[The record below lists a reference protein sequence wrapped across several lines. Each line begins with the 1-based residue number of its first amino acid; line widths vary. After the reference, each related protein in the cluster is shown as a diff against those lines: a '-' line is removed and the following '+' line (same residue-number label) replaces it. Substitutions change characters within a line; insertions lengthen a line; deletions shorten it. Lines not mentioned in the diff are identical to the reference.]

1 MQEHAKNINRRLKYL
16 RINRDKYLN
25 ELISKMHNKM
35 IKIIT
40 GIRRCGK
47 SYLLNEIFFD
57 YLVSSGVNEDH
68 IIRISL
74 EDLENEHLTD
84 PYVLNDH
91 VKSLIKDNQIYYL
104 IVDEIQQVD
113 RFVPLLNGWLKIKNL
128 DVYVS
133 GSNSRFL
140 SKDVITEFRGRG
152 DEIYVSPLTFKEY
165 YNARRKDF
173 DTAWNE
179 YIIYG
184 GMPFVLER
192 STNEQKSKYLRD
204 LFNEI
209 YIKDI
214 KERYGIRNDS
224 QLETLLNIVSSS
236 IGSMTNPSKI
246 EHTFKS
252 LKQETLS
259 RNTIES
265 YLEILEDTFLIKKT
279 NRYDI
284 KGRKYINTPS
294 KYYFVDMGLRNARL
308 NFRQLEDTHMMENII
323 FNELI
328 HRGYNV
334 DIGVVEVSEKNENG
348 NYVRKSLEI
357 DFVANMTNDKI
368 YIQSAYHLPNNE
380 KVRKEIRPFLNV
392 DDSFRK
398 FIIVRDNIDVRKD
411 DYGITTIGL
420 KHFLLNDDP
429 FRL

>member
-1 MQEHAKNINRRLKYL
+1 M
-16 RINRDKYLN
+16 RISRDKYLN

-57 YLVSSGVNEDH
+57 YLISTGVNEDH

-74 EDLENEHLTD
+74 EDLENEYLTD
-84 PYVLNDH
+84 AHVLNDH
-91 VKSLIKDNQIYYL
+91 VKSLIKDEQMYYL

-165 YNARRKDF
+165 YDAQRKDF

-192 STNEQKSKYLRD
+192 STNEQKSKYLKD

-236 IGSMTNPSKI
+236 IGSLTNPSKI

-252 LKQETLS
+252 VKQETLS

-265 YLEILEDTFLIKKT
+265 YLDILEDTFLIKKT

-323 FNELI
+323 YNELI
-328 HRGYNV
+328 QRGYNV

-357 DFVANMTNDKI
+357 DFVANMSNDKI
-368 YIQSAYHLPNNE
+368 YIQSAYHLPSPE
-380 KVRKEIRPFLNV
+380 KVKQEIRPFLNV

-420 KHFLLNDDP
+420 KYFLLNDDP

>member
-1 MQEHAKNINRRLKYL
+1 MQVLAKNVNRGYKM

-40 GIRRCGK
+40 GIKRCGK

-57 YLVSSGVNEDH
+57 YLISTGVNEDH

-74 EDLENEHLTD
+74 EDLENEYLTD
-84 PYVLNDH
+84 AHVLNDH
-91 VKSLIKDNQIYYL
+91 VKSLIKDEQMYYL

-165 YNARRKDF
+165 YDAQRKDF

-184 GMPFVLER
+184 GMPFVLGR
-192 STNEQKSKYLRD
+192 STNEQKSKYLKD

-236 IGSMTNPSKI
+236 IGSLTNPSKI

-252 LKQETLS
+252 VKQETLS

-265 YLEILEDTFLIKKT
+265 YLDILEDTFLIKKT

-294 KYYFVDMGLRNARL
+294 KYYFVDMRLRNARL

-323 FNELI
+323 YNELI
-328 HRGYNV
+328 QRGYYV
-334 DIGVVEVSEKNENG
+334 DIGVVEISEKNENG

-357 DFVANMTNDKI
+357 DFVANMSNDKI
-368 YIQSAYHLPNNE
+368 YVQSAYHLPSPE
-380 KVRKEIRPFLNV
+380 KVKQEIRPFLNV

-398 FIIVRDNIDVRKD
+398 FIIVRDNIDIRKD

>member
-1 MQEHAKNINRRLKYL
+1 M

-57 YLVSSGVNEDH
+57 YLISTGIDEAH
-68 IIRISL
+68 IVRISL
-74 EDLENEHLTD
+74 EDLENEYLTD
-84 PYVLNDH
+84 AHVLNDH
-91 VKSLIKDNQIYYL
+91 VKSLIKDDQMYYL

-165 YNARRKDF
+165 YDARGKDF
-173 DTAWNE
+173 DSAWNE
-179 YIIYG
+179 YTIYG
-184 GMPFVLER
+184 GMPIVLER
-192 STNEQKSKYLRD
+192 STNEQKSKYLKD

-236 IGSMTNPSKI
+236 IGSLTNPSKI

-252 LKQETLS
+252 VKQETLS

-265 YLEILEDTFLIKKT
+265 YLDILEDSFLIKKA

-328 HRGYNV
+328 QRGYNV

-348 NYVRKSLEI
+348 NYVRKYLEI
-357 DFVANMTNDKI
+357 DFVANVSNDKI
-368 YIQSAYHLPNNE
+368 YIQSAYHLTSNE
-380 KVRKEIRPFLNV
+380 KVKQEIRPFLNV

>member
-1 MQEHAKNINRRLKYL
+1 
-16 RINRDKYLN
+16 
-25 ELISKMHNKM
+25 M

-47 SYLLNEIFFD
+47 SYLLNEIFYD
-57 YLVSSGVNEDH
+57 YLISLGVNEDH

-74 EDLENEHLTD
+74 EDLENEYLTD
-84 PYVLNDH
+84 AYVLNNH
-91 VKSLIKDNQIYYL
+91 VKSLIKDDQMYYL
-104 IVDEIQQVD
+104 IVDEIQQVN

-165 YNARRKDF
+165 YDARGKDF
-173 DTAWNE
+173 DDAWNE

-192 STNEQKSKYLRD
+192 STNEQKSKYLKD

-224 QLETLLNIVSSS
+224 QLETLLNIISSS
-236 IGSMTNPSKI
+236 IGSLTNPSKI

-252 LKQETLS
+252 VKQETLS

-265 YLEILEDTFLIKKT
+265 YLDILEDTFLIKKT

-323 FNELI
+323 YNELI
-328 HRGYNV
+328 QRGYNV

-368 YIQSAYHLPNNE
+368 YIQSAYHLPNSD
-380 KVRKEIRPFLNV
+380 KVRQEIRPFLNV
-392 DDSFRK
+392 GDSFRK
-398 FIIVRDNIDVRKD
+398 FIIVRDSIDVRKD

-420 KHFLLNDDP
+420 KYFLLNDDP

>member
-1 MQEHAKNINRRLKYL
+1 
-16 RINRDKYLN
+16 
-25 ELISKMHNKM
+25 M

-57 YLVSSGVNEDH
+57 YLISTGVNEDH

-74 EDLENEHLTD
+74 EDLENEYLTD
-84 PYVLNDH
+84 AHVLNDH
-91 VKSLIKDNQIYYL
+91 VKSLIKDDQMYYL

-133 GSNSRFL
+133 GSNSKFL

-165 YNARRKDF
+165 YDARGKDF

-184 GMPFVLER
+184 GMPFVIER
-192 STNEQKSKYLRD
+192 STNEQKSKYLKD

-236 IGSMTNPSKI
+236 IGSLTNPSKI

-252 LKQETLS
+252 VKQETLS

-265 YLEILEDTFLIKKT
+265 YLDILEDTFLIKKT

-328 HRGYNV
+328 QRGYNV

-357 DFVANMTNDKI
+357 DFVANITNDKI
-368 YIQSAYHLPNNE
+368 YIQSVYHLPNKE
-380 KVRKEIRPFLNV
+380 KARQEIRPFLNV

>member
-1 MQEHAKNINRRLKYL
+1 M

-57 YLVSSGVNEDH
+57 YLISTGVNEDH

-74 EDLENEHLTD
+74 EDLENEYLTD
-84 PYVLNDH
+84 AHVLNDH
-91 VKSLIKDNQIYYL
+91 VKSLIKDEQMYYL

-165 YNARRKDF
+165 YDAQRKDF

-192 STNEQKSKYLRD
+192 STNEQKSKYLKD

-224 QLETLLNIVSSS
+224 QLETLLNVVSSS
-236 IGSMTNPSKI
+236 IGSLTNPSKI

-252 LKQETLS
+252 VKQETLS

-265 YLEILEDTFLIKKT
+265 YLDILEDTFLIKKT

-323 FNELI
+323 YNELI
-328 HRGYNV
+328 QRGYNV

-357 DFVANMTNDKI
+357 DFVANMSNDKI
-368 YIQSAYHLPNNE
+368 YIQSAYHLPSPE
-380 KVRKEIRPFLNV
+380 KVKQEIRPFLNV
-392 DDSFRK
+392 NDSFRK

>member
-1 MQEHAKNINRRLKYL
+1 MRKYSIKGDEM

-25 ELISKMHNKM
+25 ELVSKMHNKM

-57 YLVSSGVNEDH
+57 YLISTGVNEDH

-74 EDLENEHLTD
+74 EDLENEYLTD
-84 PYVLNDH
+84 AHVLNDH
-91 VKSLIKDNQIYYL
+91 VKSLIKDGQIYYL
-104 IVDEIQQVD
+104 ILDEIQQVD

-140 SKDVITEFRGRG
+140 SRDVITEFRGRG

-165 YNARRKDF
+165 YDALGKDF

-192 STNEQKSKYLRD
+192 RTNEQKSRYLKD

-236 IGSMTNPSKI
+236 VGSLTNPSKI

-252 LKQETLS
+252 VKQETLS

-265 YLEILEDTFLIKKT
+265 YLDILEDTFLIKKT

-284 KGRKYINTPS
+284 KGRKYIHTPS

-308 NFRQLEDTHMMENII
+308 NFRQLEDTHMMENIV

-357 DFVANMTNDKI
+357 NFVANISNDKI
-368 YIQSAYHLPNNE
+368 YVQSAYHLTSTE
-380 KVRKEIRPFLNV
+380 KVKQEIRPFLNV

-398 FIIVRDNIDVRKD
+398 FIIVRDSIDVRKD

-429 FRL
+429 FRQ

>member
-1 MQEHAKNINRRLKYL
+1 MQKYSIGDNKM

-57 YLVSSGVNEDH
+57 YLISSGVNENH

-74 EDLENEHLTD
+74 EDLENEYLTD
-84 PYVLNDH
+84 AYVLNNH
-91 VKSLIKDNQIYYL
+91 VKSLIKDDQMYYL
-104 IVDEIQQVD
+104 IVDEIQQAN

-165 YNARRKDF
+165 YDARGKDF
-173 DTAWNE
+173 DDAWNE

-192 STNEQKSKYLRD
+192 RTNEQKSKYLKD

-224 QLETLLNIVSSS
+224 QLETLLNIISSS
-236 IGSMTNPSKI
+236 IGSLTNPSKI

-252 LKQETLS
+252 VKQETLS

-265 YLEILEDTFLIKKT
+265 YLDILEDTFLIKKT

-323 FNELI
+323 YNELI
-328 HRGYNV
+328 QRGYNV

-357 DFVANMTNDKI
+357 DFVANMSNDKI
-368 YIQSAYHLPNNE
+368 YVQSAYHLPSPE
-380 KVRKEIRPFLNV
+380 KVKQEIRPFLNV

-429 FRL
+429 FRV

>member
-1 MQEHAKNINRRLKYL
+1 MQKYAIGDNKM

-47 SYLLNEIFFD
+47 SYLLNEIFYD
-57 YLVSSGVNEDH
+57 YLISLGVNEDH

-74 EDLENEHLTD
+74 EDLENEYLTD
-84 PYVLNDH
+84 AYVLNNH
-91 VKSLIKDNQIYYL
+91 VKSLIKDDQMYYL
-104 IVDEIQQVD
+104 IVDEIQQVN

-165 YNARRKDF
+165 YDARGKDF
-173 DTAWNE
+173 DDAWNE

-192 STNEQKSKYLRD
+192 STNEQKSKYLKD

-209 YIKDI
+209 YIKDM

-224 QLETLLNIVSSS
+224 QLETLLNIISSS
-236 IGSMTNPSKI
+236 IGSLTNPSKI

-252 LKQETLS
+252 VKQETLS

-265 YLEILEDTFLIKKT
+265 YLDILEDTFLIKKT

-323 FNELI
+323 YNELI
-328 HRGYNV
+328 QRGYNV

-348 NYVRKSLEI
+348 NYVRKSLVI

-368 YIQSAYHLPNNE
+368 YIQSAYHLPNSD
-380 KVRKEIRPFLNV
+380 KVRQEIRPFLNV

-398 FIIVRDNIDVRKD
+398 FIIVRDSIDVRKD

-420 KHFLLNDDP
+420 KYFLLNDDP

>member
-1 MQEHAKNINRRLKYL
+1 M

-47 SYLLNEIFFD
+47 SYLLNEIFYD
-57 YLVSSGVNEDH
+57 YLISLGVNEDH

-74 EDLENEHLTD
+74 EDLENEYLTD
-84 PYVLNDH
+84 AYVLNNH
-91 VKSLIKDNQIYYL
+91 VKSLIKDDQMYYL
-104 IVDEIQQVD
+104 IVDEIQQVN

-165 YNARRKDF
+165 YDARGKDF
-173 DTAWNE
+173 DDAWNE

-192 STNEQKSKYLRD
+192 STNEQKSKYLKD

-224 QLETLLNIVSSS
+224 QLETLLNIISSS
-236 IGSMTNPSKI
+236 IGSLTNPSKI

-252 LKQETLS
+252 VKQETLS

-265 YLEILEDTFLIKKT
+265 YLDILEDTFLIKKT

-323 FNELI
+323 YNELI
-328 HRGYNV
+328 QRGYNV

-368 YIQSAYHLPNNE
+368 YIQSAYHLPNSD
-380 KVRKEIRPFLNV
+380 KVRQEIRPFLNV

-398 FIIVRDNIDVRKD
+398 FIIVRDSIDVRKD

-420 KHFLLNDDP
+420 KYFLLNDDP

>member
-1 MQEHAKNINRRLKYL
+1 
-16 RINRDKYLN
+16 
-25 ELISKMHNKM
+25 MHNKM

-57 YLVSSGVNEDH
+57 YLISLGVNESH

-74 EDLENEHLTD
+74 EDLENENLKDAH
-84 PYVLNDH
+84 VLNDY
-91 VKSLIKDNQIYYL
+91 VKSLIRDDQMYYL

-133 GSNSRFL
+133 GSNSKFL

-152 DEIYVSPLTFKEY
+152 DEIYVSPLNFKEY
-165 YNARRKDF
+165 YDAHGEDF

-179 YIIYG
+179 YIVYG
-184 GMPFVLER
+184 GMPFVLSR
-192 STNEQKSKYLRD
+192 RTNEQKAKYLKD
-204 LFNEI
+204 LFDEI

-224 QLETLLNIVSSS
+224 QLKTLLNIISSS
-236 IGSMTNPSKI
+236 IGSLTNPLKI
-246 EHTFKS
+246 EKTFKS
-252 LKQETLS
+252 EKQETLS

-265 YLEILEDTFLIKKT
+265 YLDILEDTFLIQKS

-294 KYYFVDMGLRNARL
+294 KCYFVDLGLRNARL

-323 FNELI
+323 YNELI
-328 HRGYNV
+328 NRGYNV

-368 YIQSAYHLPNNE
+368 YIQSAYYLPNDE
-380 KVRKEIRPFLNV
+380 KVRQEIRPFLNV

-411 DYGITTIGL
+411 DYGISTIGL

-429 FRL
+429 FKL

>member
-1 MQEHAKNINRRLKYL
+1 MQKYAIGDNKM

-47 SYLLNEIFFD
+47 SYLLNEIFYD
-57 YLVSSGVNEDH
+57 YLISLGVNEDH

-74 EDLENEHLTD
+74 EDLENEYLTD
-84 PYVLNDH
+84 AYVLNNH
-91 VKSLIKDNQIYYL
+91 VKSLIKDDQMYYL
-104 IVDEIQQVD
+104 IVDEIQQVN

-165 YNARRKDF
+165 YDARGKDF
-173 DTAWNE
+173 DDAWNE

-192 STNEQKSKYLRD
+192 STNEQKSKYLKD

-224 QLETLLNIVSSS
+224 QLETLLNIISSS
-236 IGSMTNPSKI
+236 IGSLTNPSKI

-252 LKQETLS
+252 VKQETLS

-265 YLEILEDTFLIKKT
+265 YLDILEDTFLIKKT

-323 FNELI
+323 FSELI

-357 DFVANMTNDKI
+357 DFVANISNDKI
-368 YIQSAYHLPNNE
+368 YVQSAYHLPSPE
-380 KVRKEIRPFLNV
+380 KVKQEIRPFLNV

>member
-1 MQEHAKNINRRLKYL
+1 
-16 RINRDKYLN
+16 
-25 ELISKMHNKM
+25 
-35 IKIIT
+35 
-40 GIRRCGK
+40 
-47 SYLLNEIFFD
+47 
-57 YLVSSGVNEDH
+57 
-68 IIRISL
+68 
-74 EDLENEHLTD
+74 LENEYLTD
-84 PYVLNDH
+84 AHVLNER
-91 VKSLIKDNQIYYL
+91 VKSFIMDDQMYYL

-152 DEIYVSPLTFKEY
+152 DEIYVSPLSFKEY
-165 YNARRKDF
+165 YEARGIDF
-173 DTAWNE
+173 DDAWNE

-192 STNEQKSKYLRD
+192 KTNEQKSKYLKD

-214 KERYGIRNDS
+214 KERYGIRNDT
-224 QLETLLNIVSSS
+224 QLEILLNIISSS
-236 IGSMTNPSKI
+236 IGSLTNPSKI
-246 EHTFKS
+246 ENTFKS
-252 LKQETLS
+252 VKQETLS

-265 YLEILEDTFLIKKT
+265 YLDIFEDSFLIKKT

-294 KYYFVDMGLRNARL
+294 KYYFVDIGLRNARL

-323 FNELI
+323 FNELVN
-328 HRGYNV
+328 RGYNV

-348 NYVRKSLEI
+348 NYVRKTLEI
-357 DFVANMTNDKI
+357 DFVANITNDKI
-368 YIQSAYHLPNNE
+368 YIQSAYHLPNDE
-380 KVRKEIRPFLNV
+380 KVRQEIRPFLNV
-392 DDSFRK
+392 EDSFRK

-411 DYGITTIGL
+411 DYGIATIGL
-420 KHFLLNDDP
+420 KYFLLNDDP
-429 FRL
+429 FRF

>member
-1 MQEHAKNINRRLKYL
+1 MQKYAIGDNKM

-47 SYLLNEIFFD
+47 SYLLNEIFYD
-57 YLVSSGVNEDH
+57 YLISLGVNEDH

-74 EDLENEHLTD
+74 EDLENEYLTD
-84 PYVLNDH
+84 AYVLNNH
-91 VKSLIKDNQIYYL
+91 VKSLIKDDQMYYL
-104 IVDEIQQVD
+104 IVDEIQQVN

-165 YNARRKDF
+165 YDARGKDF
-173 DTAWNE
+173 DDAWNE

-192 STNEQKSKYLRD
+192 STNEQKSKYLKD
-204 LFNEI
+204 LFSEI

-224 QLETLLNIVSSS
+224 QLETLLNIISSS
-236 IGSMTNPSKI
+236 IGSLTNPSKI

-252 LKQETLS
+252 VKQETLS

-265 YLEILEDTFLIKKT
+265 YLDILEDTFLIKKT

-323 FNELI
+323 YNELI
-328 HRGYNV
+328 QRGYNV

-368 YIQSAYHLPNNE
+368 YIQSAYHLPNSD
-380 KVRKEIRPFLNV
+380 KVRQEKRPFLNV

-411 DYGITTIGL
+411 DYGIITIGL

>member
-1 MQEHAKNINRRLKYL
+1 M

-57 YLVSSGVNEDH
+57 YLISTGVNEDH

-74 EDLENEHLTD
+74 EDLENEYLTD
-84 PYVLNDH
+84 AHVLNDH
-91 VKSLIKDNQIYYL
+91 VKSLIKDEQMYYL

-165 YNARRKDF
+165 YDAQRKDF

-192 STNEQKSKYLRD
+192 STNEQKSKYLKD

-236 IGSMTNPSKI
+236 IGSLTNPSKI

-252 LKQETLS
+252 VKQETLS

-265 YLEILEDTFLIKKT
+265 YLDILEDTFLIKKT

-323 FNELI
+323 YNELI
-328 HRGYNV
+328 QRGYNV

-357 DFVANMTNDKI
+357 DFVANMSNDKI
-368 YIQSAYHLPNNE
+368 YIQSAYHLPSPE
-380 KVRKEIRPFLNV
+380 KVKQEIRPFLNV

>member
-1 MQEHAKNINRRLKYL
+1 MRKYSIKGDEM

-25 ELISKMHNKM
+25 ELVSKMHNKM

-57 YLVSSGVNEDH
+57 YLISTGVNEDH

-74 EDLENEHLTD
+74 EDLENEYLTD
-84 PYVLNDH
+84 AHVLNDH
-91 VKSLIKDNQIYYL
+91 VKSLIKDGQMYYL
-104 IVDEIQQVD
+104 ILDEIQQVD

-140 SKDVITEFRGRG
+140 SRDVITEFRGRG

-165 YNARRKDF
+165 YDALGKDF

-192 STNEQKSKYLRD
+192 RTNEQKSRYLKD

-236 IGSMTNPSKI
+236 VGSLTNPSKI

-252 LKQETLS
+252 VKQETLS

-265 YLEILEDTFLIKKT
+265 YLDILEDTFLIKKT

-284 KGRKYINTPS
+284 KGRKYIHTPS

-308 NFRQLEDTHMMENII
+308 NFRQLEDTHMMENIV

-357 DFVANMTNDKI
+357 NFVANISNDKI
-368 YIQSAYHLPNNE
+368 YVQSAYHLTSTE
-380 KVRKEIRPFLNV
+380 KVKQEIRPFLNV

-398 FIIVRDNIDVRKD
+398 FIIVRDSIDVRKD

-420 KHFLLNDDP
+420 KYFLLNDDP

>member
-1 MQEHAKNINRRLKYL
+1 M

-57 YLVSSGVNEDH
+57 YLISTGVNEDH

-74 EDLENEHLTD
+74 EDLENEYLTD
-84 PYVLNDH
+84 AHILNDH
-91 VKSLIKDNQIYYL
+91 VKSLIKDDRMYYL

-165 YNARRKDF
+165 YNARGKDF
-173 DTAWNE
+173 DNAWNE

-192 STNEQKSKYLRD
+192 STNEQKSKYLKD

-236 IGSMTNPSKI
+236 IGSLTNPSKI

-252 LKQETLS
+252 VKQETLS

-284 KGRKYINTPS
+284 KGRKYINTPL

-357 DFVANMTNDKI
+357 DFVANMSNDKI
-368 YIQSAYHLPNNE
+368 YIQSAYHLPNSE
-380 KVRKEIRPFLNV
+380 KVKQEIRPFLNV

>member
-1 MQEHAKNINRRLKYL
+1 M

-47 SYLLNEIFFD
+47 SYLLNEIFYD
-57 YLVSSGVNEDH
+57 YLISLGVNEDH

-74 EDLENEHLTD
+74 EDLENEYLTD
-84 PYVLNDH
+84 AYVLNNH
-91 VKSLIKDNQIYYL
+91 VKSLIKDDQMYYL
-104 IVDEIQQVD
+104 IVDEIQQVN

-165 YNARRKDF
+165 YDARGKDF
-173 DTAWNE
+173 DDAWNE

-192 STNEQKSKYLRD
+192 STNEQKSKYLKD

-224 QLETLLNIVSSS
+224 QLETLLNIISSS
-236 IGSMTNPSKI
+236 IGSLTNPSKI

-252 LKQETLS
+252 VKQETLS

-265 YLEILEDTFLIKKT
+265 YLDILEDTFLIKKT

-323 FNELI
+323 YNELI
-328 HRGYNV
+328 QRGYNV

-368 YIQSAYHLPNNE
+368 YIQSAYHLPNSD
-380 KVRKEIRPFLNV
+380 KVRQEKRPFLNV

-411 DYGITTIGL
+411 DYGIITIGL

>member
-1 MQEHAKNINRRLKYL
+1 MQKYAIGDNKM

-57 YLVSSGVNEDH
+57 YLISSGVNEDH

-74 EDLENEHLTD
+74 EDLENEYLTD
-84 PYVLNDH
+84 AHVLNDH
-91 VKSLIKDNQIYYL
+91 VKSLIRDEQMYYL

-152 DEIYVSPLTFKEY
+152 DEIYLSPLTFKEY
-165 YNARRKDF
+165 YDARGKDF
-173 DTAWNE
+173 DDAWNE

-192 STNEQKSKYLRD
+192 STNEQKSKYLKD

-224 QLETLLNIVSSS
+224 QLETLLNIISSS
-236 IGSMTNPSKI
+236 IGSLTNPSKI

-252 LKQETLS
+252 VKQETLS

-265 YLEILEDTFLIKKT
+265 YLDILEDTFLIKKT

-308 NFRQLEDTHMMENII
+308 NFRQLEDTHMMGNII
-323 FNELI
+323 YNELI
-328 HRGYNV
+328 QRGYNV

-348 NYVRKSLEI
+348 NYVRKYLEI
-357 DFVANMTNDKI
+357 DFVANISNDKI
-368 YIQSAYHLPNNE
+368 YIQSAYHLPSPE
-380 KVRKEIRPFLNV
+380 KVKQEIRPFLNV

>member
-1 MQEHAKNINRRLKYL
+1 
-16 RINRDKYLN
+16 
-25 ELISKMHNKM
+25 M

-40 GIRRCGK
+40 GIRRSGK

-57 YLVSSGVNEDH
+57 YLISLGIQENH

-74 EDLENEHLTD
+74 EDLENEHLSD
-84 PYVLNDH
+84 AHVLNEY
-91 VKSLIKDNQIYYL
+91 VKSFIIDEQMYYL

-113 RFVPLLNGWLKIKNL
+113 RFVPLLNGWLKVKNL

-152 DEIYVSPLTFKEY
+152 DEIYVSPLSFKEY
-165 YNARRKDF
+165 YEARGVDF
-173 DTAWNE
+173 DDAWNE

-184 GMPFVLER
+184 GMPFVFER
-192 STNEQKSKYLRD
+192 KTNEQKSKYLKD

-214 KERYGIRNDS
+214 KERYGIRNDT
-224 QLETLLNIVSSS
+224 QLEILLNIISSS
-236 IGSMTNPSKI
+236 IGSLTNPSKI
-246 EHTFKS
+246 ENTFKS
-252 LKQETLS
+252 VIQETLS

-265 YLEILEDTFLIKKT
+265 YLQILEDSFLIKKT

-284 KGRKYINTPS
+284 KGRKYINSPS
-294 KYYFVDMGLRNARL
+294 KYYFVDIGLRNARL

-323 FNELI
+323 FNELVN
-328 HRGYNV
+328 RGYNV

-348 NYVRKSLEI
+348 NYVRRSLEI
-357 DFVANMTNDKI
+357 DFIANIANDKI
-368 YIQSAYHLPNNE
+368 YIQSAYHLPNTE
-380 KVRKEIRPFLNV
+380 KIKQEIRPFLNV
-392 DDSFRK
+392 EDSFRK
-398 FIIVRDNIDVRKD
+398 YIIVRDNIDVRKD

-420 KHFLLNDDP
+420 KSFLLNDNP
-429 FRL
+429 FSF

>member
-1 MQEHAKNINRRLKYL
+1 M

-57 YLVSSGVNEDH
+57 YLISSGVNENH

-74 EDLENEHLTD
+74 EDLENEYLTD
-84 PYVLNDH
+84 AHVLHDH
-91 VKSLIKDNQIYYL
+91 VKSLIKDAQMYYL

-113 RFVPLLNGWLKIKNL
+113 RFVPLLNGWLKITNL

-165 YNARRKDF
+165 YDARGKDF

-192 STNEQKSKYLRD
+192 RTNEQKTKYLKD

-236 IGSMTNPSKI
+236 IGSLTNPSKI

-252 LKQETLS
+252 VKQETLS

-265 YLEILEDTFLIKKT
+265 YLDILEDTFLIKKT

-308 NFRQLEDTHMMENII
+308 NFRQLEDTHMMENVI

-328 HRGYNV
+328 QRGYNV

-357 DFVANMTNDKI
+357 DFVANISNDKI
-368 YIQSAYHLPNNE
+368 YIQSAYHLPNSE
-380 KVRKEIRPFLNV
+380 KVKQEIRPFLNV

>member
-1 MQEHAKNINRRLKYL
+1 M
-16 RINRDKYLN
+16 
-25 ELISKMHNKM
+25 
-35 IKIIT
+35 
-40 GIRRCGK
+40 
-47 SYLLNEIFFD
+47 
-57 YLVSSGVNEDH
+57 
-68 IIRISL
+68 
-74 EDLENEHLTD
+74 
-84 PYVLNDH
+84 
-91 VKSLIKDNQIYYL
+91 
-104 IVDEIQQVD
+104 
-113 RFVPLLNGWLKIKNL
+113 
-128 DVYVS
+128 
-133 GSNSRFL
+133 
-140 SKDVITEFRGRG
+140 ITEFRGRG
-152 DEIYVSPLTFKEY
+152 DEIYVSPLMFKEY
-165 YNARRKDF
+165 YDARGKDF
-173 DTAWNE
+173 DDAWNE

-192 STNEQKSKYLRD
+192 STNEQKSKYLKD

-224 QLETLLNIVSSS
+224 QLETLLNIISSS
-236 IGSMTNPSKI
+236 IGSLTNPSKI

-252 LKQETLS
+252 VKQETLS

-265 YLEILEDTFLIKKT
+265 YLDILEDTFLIKKT

-323 FNELI
+323 YNELI
-328 HRGYNV
+328 QRGYNV

-357 DFVANMTNDKI
+357 NFVANMTNDKI
-368 YIQSAYHLPNNE
+368 YIQSAYHLPNSD
-380 KVRKEIRPFLNV
+380 KVRQEKRPFLNV

-411 DYGITTIGL
+411 DYGIITIGL

-429 FRL
+429 FKL

>member
-1 MQEHAKNINRRLKYL
+1 M

-57 YLVSSGVNEDH
+57 YLISSGVNEDH

-74 EDLENEHLTD
+74 EDLENEYLTD
-84 PYVLNDH
+84 AYVLNDY
-91 VKSLIKDNQIYYL
+91 VKSLIKDDQMYYL

-165 YNARRKDF
+165 YNARGKDF

-184 GMPFVLER
+184 GMPFVLAR
-192 STNEQKSKYLRD
+192 RTNEQKSKYLKD

-236 IGSMTNPSKI
+236 IGSLTNPSKI
-246 EHTFKS
+246 EHTFIS
-252 LKQETLS
+252 VKQETLS

-265 YLEILEDTFLIKKT
+265 YLDILEDTFLIKKT

-323 FNELI
+323 YNELI
-328 HRGYNV
+328 NRGYNV

-357 DFVANMTNDKI
+357 DFVANITNDKI
-368 YIQSAYHLPNNE
+368 YIQSAYHLPNDE
-380 KVRKEIRPFLNV
+380 KVRQETRPFLNV

>member
-1 MQEHAKNINRRLKYL
+1 M

-47 SYLLNEIFFD
+47 SYLLNEIFYD
-57 YLVSSGVNEDH
+57 YLISLGVNEDH

-74 EDLENEHLTD
+74 EDLENEYLTD
-84 PYVLNDH
+84 AYVLNNH
-91 VKSLIKDNQIYYL
+91 VKSLIKDDQMYYL
-104 IVDEIQQVD
+104 IVDEIQQVN

-165 YNARRKDF
+165 YDARGKDF
-173 DTAWNE
+173 DDAWNE

-192 STNEQKSKYLRD
+192 STNEQKSKYLKD

-224 QLETLLNIVSSS
+224 QLETLLNIISSS
-236 IGSMTNPSKI
+236 IGSLTNPSKI

-252 LKQETLS
+252 VKQETLS

-265 YLEILEDTFLIKKT
+265 YLDILEDTFLIKKT

-323 FNELI
+323 YNELI
-328 HRGYNV
+328 QRGYNV

-368 YIQSAYHLPNNE
+368 YIQSAYHLPNSD
-380 KVRKEIRPFLNV
+380 KVRQEKRPFLNV

>member
-1 MQEHAKNINRRLKYL
+1 M

-57 YLVSSGVNEDH
+57 YLISLGVNESH

-74 EDLENEHLTD
+74 EDLENENLKDAH
-84 PYVLNDH
+84 VLNDY
-91 VKSLIKDNQIYYL
+91 VKSLIRDDQMYYL

-133 GSNSRFL
+133 GSNSKFL

-152 DEIYVSPLTFKEY
+152 DEIYVSPLNFKEY
-165 YNARRKDF
+165 YDAHGEDF

-179 YIIYG
+179 YIVYG
-184 GMPFVLER
+184 GMPFVLSR
-192 STNEQKSKYLRD
+192 RTNEQKGKYLKD
-204 LFNEI
+204 LFDEI

-224 QLETLLNIVSSS
+224 QLKTLLNIISSS
-236 IGSMTNPSKI
+236 IGSLTNPLKI
-246 EHTFKS
+246 EKTFKS
-252 LKQETLS
+252 EKQETLS

-265 YLEILEDTFLIKKT
+265 YLDILEDTFLIQKS

-294 KYYFVDMGLRNARL
+294 KYYFVDLGLRNARL

-323 FNELI
+323 YNELI
-328 HRGYNV
+328 NRGYNV

-368 YIQSAYHLPNNE
+368 YIQSAYYLPNDE
-380 KVRKEIRPFLNV
+380 KVRQEIRPFLNV

-411 DYGITTIGL
+411 DYGISTIGL

-429 FRL
+429 FKL

>member
-1 MQEHAKNINRRLKYL
+1 MQKYSIGGNIM

-57 YLVSSGVNEDH
+57 YLISTGVNEDH

-74 EDLENEHLTD
+74 EDLENEYLTD
-84 PYVLNDH
+84 AHVLNDH
-91 VKSLIKDNQIYYL
+91 VKSLIKDDQMYYL

-113 RFVPLLNGWLKIKNL
+113 RFVPLLNGWMKIKNL

-165 YNARRKDF
+165 YDARGKDF

-192 STNEQKSKYLRD
+192 RTNEQKSKYLKD

-236 IGSMTNPSKI
+236 IGSLTNPSKI

-252 LKQETLS
+252 VKQETLS

-265 YLEILEDTFLIKKT
+265 YLDILEDTFLIKKT

-357 DFVANMTNDKI
+357 DFVANMSNDKI
-368 YIQSAYHLPNNE
+368 YVQSAYHLPNTE
-380 KVRKEIRPFLNV
+380 KVKQEIRPFLNV

-420 KHFLLNDDP
+420 KHFFLNDDP

>member
-1 MQEHAKNINRRLKYL
+1 MQKYAIGDNKM

-47 SYLLNEIFFD
+47 SYLLNEIFYD
-57 YLVSSGVNEDH
+57 YLISLGVNEDH

-74 EDLENEHLTD
+74 EDLENEYLTD
-84 PYVLNDH
+84 AYVLNNH
-91 VKSLIKDNQIYYL
+91 VKSLIKDDQMYYL
-104 IVDEIQQVD
+104 IVDEIQQVN

-165 YNARRKDF
+165 YDARGKDF
-173 DTAWNE
+173 DDAWNE

-192 STNEQKSKYLRD
+192 STNEQKSKYLKD

-224 QLETLLNIVSSS
+224 QLETLLNIISSS
-236 IGSMTNPSKI
+236 IGSLTNPSKI

-252 LKQETLS
+252 VKQETLS

-265 YLEILEDTFLIKKT
+265 YLDILEDTFLIKKT

-284 KGRKYINTPS
+284 KGRKYFNTPS

-323 FNELI
+323 YNELI
-328 HRGYNV
+328 QRGYNV

-368 YIQSAYHLPNNE
+368 YIQSAYHLPNSD
-380 KVRKEIRPFLNV
+380 KVRQEIRPFLNV
-392 DDSFRK
+392 GDSFRK
-398 FIIVRDNIDVRKD
+398 FIIVRDSIDVRKD

-420 KHFLLNDDP
+420 KYFLLNDDP

>member
-1 MQEHAKNINRRLKYL
+1 MQKYAIGDNKM

-47 SYLLNEIFFD
+47 SYLLNEIFYD
-57 YLVSSGVNEDH
+57 YLISLGVNEDH

-74 EDLENEHLTD
+74 EDLENEYLTD
-84 PYVLNDH
+84 AYVLNNH
-91 VKSLIKDNQIYYL
+91 VKSLIKDDQMYYL
-104 IVDEIQQVD
+104 IVDEIQQVN

-165 YNARRKDF
+165 YDARGKDF
-173 DTAWNE
+173 DDAWNE

-192 STNEQKSKYLRD
+192 STNEQKSKYLKD

-224 QLETLLNIVSSS
+224 QLETLLNIISSS
-236 IGSMTNPSKI
+236 IGSLTNPSKI

-252 LKQETLS
+252 VKQETLS

-265 YLEILEDTFLIKKT
+265 YLDILEDTFLIKKT

-323 FNELI
+323 YNELI
-328 HRGYNV
+328 QRGYNV

-357 DFVANMTNDKI
+357 DFVANMSNDKI
-368 YIQSAYHLPNNE
+368 YVQSAYHLPSPE
-380 KVRKEIRPFLNV
+380 KVKQEIRPFLNV

>member
-1 MQEHAKNINRRLKYL
+1 M

-57 YLVSSGVNEDH
+57 YLISSGVNENH

-74 EDLENEHLTD
+74 EDLENEYLTD
-84 PYVLNDH
+84 AHVLNDH
-91 VKSLIKDNQIYYL
+91 VKSLIKDDKMYYL

-165 YNARRKDF
+165 YDASGKDF

-192 STNEQKSKYLRD
+192 RTNEQKSKYLKD

-236 IGSMTNPSKI
+236 IGSLTNPSKI

-252 LKQETLS
+252 VKQETLS

-265 YLEILEDTFLIKKT
+265 YLDILEDTFLIKKT

-357 DFVANMTNDKI
+357 DFVANISNDKI
-368 YIQSAYHLPNNE
+368 YVQSAYHLPSPE
-380 KVRKEIRPFLNV
+380 KVKQEIRPFLNV

-429 FRL
+429 FRP

>member
-1 MQEHAKNINRRLKYL
+1 M

-47 SYLLNEIFFD
+47 SYLLNEIFYD
-57 YLVSSGVNEDH
+57 YLISLGVNEDH

-74 EDLENEHLTD
+74 EDLENEYLTD
-84 PYVLNDH
+84 AYVLNNH
-91 VKSLIKDNQIYYL
+91 VKSLIKDDQMYYL
-104 IVDEIQQVD
+104 IVDEIQQVN

-165 YNARRKDF
+165 YDARGKDF
-173 DTAWNE
+173 DDAWNE

-192 STNEQKSKYLRD
+192 STNEQKSKYLKD

-224 QLETLLNIVSSS
+224 QLETLLNIISSS
-236 IGSMTNPSKI
+236 IGSLTNPSKI

-252 LKQETLS
+252 VKQETLS

-265 YLEILEDTFLIKKT
+265 YLDILEDTFLIKKT

-323 FNELI
+323 FSELI

-357 DFVANMTNDKI
+357 DFVANISNDKI
-368 YIQSAYHLPNNE
+368 YVQSAYHLPSPE
-380 KVRKEIRPFLNV
+380 KVKQEIRPFLNV

>member
-1 MQEHAKNINRRLKYL
+1 M

-25 ELISKMHNKM
+25 ELINKMHNKM

-57 YLVSSGVNEDH
+57 YLISTGVNEDH
-68 IIRISL
+68 IISISL
-74 EDLENEHLTD
+74 EDLENEYLTD
-84 PYVLNDH
+84 AHVLNDH
-91 VKSLIKDNQIYYL
+91 VKSLIKDDQMYYL

-165 YNARRKDF
+165 YDAQRKDF

-192 STNEQKSKYLRD
+192 STNEQKSKYLKD
-204 LFNEI
+204 LFSEI

-214 KERYGIRNDS
+214 KERYGIRNNS

-236 IGSMTNPSKI
+236 IGSLTNPSKI

-252 LKQETLS
+252 VKQETLS

-265 YLEILEDTFLIKKT
+265 YLDILEDTFLIKKT

-323 FNELI
+323 YNELI
-328 HRGYNV
+328 QRGYNV

-357 DFVANMTNDKI
+357 DFVANISNDKI
-368 YIQSAYHLPNNE
+368 YVQSAYHLPSPE
-380 KVRKEIRPFLNV
+380 KVKQEIRPFLNV
-392 DDSFRK
+392 NDSFRK

-429 FRL
+429 FRLKELTN

>member
-1 MQEHAKNINRRLKYL
+1 
-16 RINRDKYLN
+16 
-25 ELISKMHNKM
+25 M

-57 YLVSSGVNEDH
+57 YLISTGVNEDH

-74 EDLENEHLTD
+74 EDLENEYLTD
-84 PYVLNDH
+84 AHVLNDH
-91 VKSLIKDNQIYYL
+91 VKSLIKDEQMYYL

-165 YNARRKDF
+165 YDAQRKDF

-192 STNEQKSKYLRD
+192 STNEQKSKYLKD

-236 IGSMTNPSKI
+236 IGSLTNPSKI

-252 LKQETLS
+252 VKQETLS

-265 YLEILEDTFLIKKT
+265 YLDILEDTFLIKKT

-323 FNELI
+323 YNELI
-328 HRGYNV
+328 QRGYNV

-357 DFVANMTNDKI
+357 DFVANMSNDEI
-368 YIQSAYHLPNNE
+368 YIQSAYHLPSPE
-380 KVRKEIRPFLNV
+380 KVKQEIRPFLNV

-420 KHFLLNDDP
+420 KYFLLNDDP

>member
-1 MQEHAKNINRRLKYL
+1 MHKNSIGGYKM

-25 ELISKMHNKM
+25 ELTSKMHNRM

-57 YLVSSGVNEDH
+57 YLISSGINENH

-74 EDLENEHLTD
+74 EDLENEYLTD
-84 PYVLNDH
+84 SHVLNEH
-91 VKSLIKDNQIYYL
+91 VKSLIIDDQMYYL

-113 RFVPLLNGWLKIKNL
+113 RFVPLLNGWLKIKNI

-152 DEIYVSPLTFKEY
+152 DEIYVSPLSFKEY
-165 YNARRKDF
+165 YEARGIDF
-173 DTAWNE
+173 DDAWNE

-192 STNEQKSKYLRD
+192 KTNEQKSKYLKD

-214 KERYGIRNDS
+214 KERYGIRNDA
-224 QLETLLNIVSSS
+224 QLEILLNIISSS
-236 IGSMTNPSKI
+236 IGSLTNPSKI
-246 EHTFKS
+246 ENTFMS
-252 LKQETLS
+252 VKQETLS

-265 YLEILEDTFLIKKT
+265 YLNILEDSFLIKKT

-284 KGRKYINTPS
+284 KGRKYIITPS
-294 KYYFVDMGLRNARL
+294 KYYFVDIGLRNARL

-323 FNELI
+323 FNELVN
-328 HRGYNV
+328 RGYNV

-357 DFVANMTNDKI
+357 DFVANITNDKI
-368 YIQSAYHLPNNE
+368 YIQSAYHLPNDE
-380 KVRKEIRPFLNV
+380 KVRQEIRPFLNV
-392 DDSFRK
+392 EDSFRK

-420 KHFLLNDDP
+420 KYFLLNDDP
-429 FRL
+429 FRY

>member
-1 MQEHAKNINRRLKYL
+1 M
-16 RINRDKYLN
+16 RISRDKYLN

-57 YLVSSGVNEDH
+57 YLISTGVNEDH

-74 EDLENEHLTD
+74 EDLENEYLTD
-84 PYVLNDH
+84 AHVLNDH
-91 VKSLIKDNQIYYL
+91 VKSLIKDEQMYYL

-165 YNARRKDF
+165 YDAQRKDF

-192 STNEQKSKYLRD
+192 STNEQKSKYLKD

-236 IGSMTNPSKI
+236 IGSLTNPSKI

-252 LKQETLS
+252 VKQETLS

-265 YLEILEDTFLIKKT
+265 YLDILEDTFLIKKT

-294 KYYFVDMGLRNARL
+294 KYYFVDMRLRNARL

-323 FNELI
+323 YNELI
-328 HRGYNV
+328 QRGYYV
-334 DIGVVEVSEKNENG
+334 DIGVVEISEKNENG
-348 NYVRKSLEI
+348 SYVRKSLEI
-357 DFVANMTNDKI
+357 DFVANMSNDKI
-368 YIQSAYHLPNNE
+368 YVQSAYHLPSAE
-380 KVRKEIRPFLNV
+380 KVKQEIRPFLNV

-420 KHFLLNDDP
+420 KYFLLNDDP

>member
-1 MQEHAKNINRRLKYL
+1 M
-16 RINRDKYLN
+16 RINRDRYLN
-25 ELISKMHNKM
+25 ELISKMHNRM

-40 GIRRCGK
+40 GIRRSGK

-57 YLVSSGVNEDH
+57 YLISLGIQENH

-74 EDLENEHLTD
+74 EDLENEHLSD
-84 PYVLNDH
+84 AHVLNEY
-91 VKSLIKDNQIYYL
+91 VKSFIIDEQMYYL

-113 RFVPLLNGWLKIKNL
+113 RFVPLLNGWLKVKNL

-152 DEIYVSPLTFKEY
+152 DEIYVSPLSFKEY
-165 YNARRKDF
+165 YEARGVDF
-173 DTAWNE
+173 DDAWNE

-184 GMPFVLER
+184 GMPFVFER
-192 STNEQKSKYLRD
+192 KTNEQKSKYLKD

-214 KERYGIRNDS
+214 KERYGIRNDT
-224 QLETLLNIVSSS
+224 QLEILLNIISSS
-236 IGSMTNPSKI
+236 IGSLTNPSKI
-246 EHTFKS
+246 ENTFKS
-252 LKQETLS
+252 VIQETLS

-265 YLEILEDTFLIKKT
+265 YLQILEDSFLIKKT

-284 KGRKYINTPS
+284 KGRKYINSPS
-294 KYYFVDMGLRNARL
+294 KYYFVDIGLRNARL

-323 FNELI
+323 FNELVN
-328 HRGYNV
+328 RGYNV

-348 NYVRKSLEI
+348 NYVRRSLEI
-357 DFVANMTNDKI
+357 DFIANIANDKI
-368 YIQSAYHLPNNE
+368 YIQSAYHLPNTE
-380 KVRKEIRPFLNV
+380 KIKQEIRPFLNV
-392 DDSFRK
+392 EDSFRK
-398 FIIVRDNIDVRKD
+398 YIIVRDNIDVRKD

-420 KHFLLNDDP
+420 KSFLLNDNP
-429 FRL
+429 FSF